1 MKMTQFANFAND
13 ATKQVLG
20 VTGLQLENL
29 QSMFSYPDAID
40 VLNPVTVN
48 GNIISIDDSAP
59 IYAKRL
65 LINIDSPST
74 GGKLVRCGKNMAQF
88 PTLDA
93 TSRYGVNAQITSD
106 GKLKIYGTATNNAS
120 TFYNSSK
127 LEDYDSMPLGE
138 FPAGTYSIIARGFI
152 GSVVDDRITA
162 TVKTKSGTSIINT
175 RISGDGVNADNG
187 TGRKITFTSN
197 EPFKIFLWVYIKSG
211 SVINSTVEL
220 QLEYGE
226 TLGSWEPYT
235 HIEINY
241 DWESI
246 AGTITNGVLDV
257 LNGILTSGNNKYN
270 LTPHNILM
278 LNGDNTLYS
287 DVGSIELEY
296 NRKSKG
302 GYMNG

>member
-1 MKMTQFANFAND
+1 MKVSQFAKFANN

-20 VTGLQLENL
+20 VTGLQVENL

-48 GNIISIDDSAP
+48 GNIISIDDGAP

-65 LINIDSPST
+65 LINISSPSS
-74 GGKLVRCGKNMAQF
+74 GGKLIRCGKNMVQF

-93 TSRYGVNAQITSD
+93 TSRYGVTAQITSD

-120 TFYNSSK
+120 TFYNSAR

-138 FPAGTYSIIARGFI
+138 FPSGTYSIIAKGFR

-187 TGRKITFTSN
+187 SGRKITFTSN
-197 EPFKIFLWVYIKSG
+197 EPFKIFVWVYVKSG

-220 QLEYGE
+220 QMEYGE

-241 DWESI
+241 DWEDI
-246 AGTITNGVLDV
+246 AGTINNGVLDV

-270 LTPHNILM
+270 LTSHNVLM
-278 LNGDNTLYS
+278 LNGDNTIYS
-287 DVGSIELEY
+287 DIGSIELEY
-296 NRKSKG
+296 NKKAKG

>member
-1 MKMTQFANFAND
+1 MKMTQFANFANN
-13 ATKQVLG
+13 ATNQVLG

-29 QSMFSYPDAID
+29 QSMFSYPNAID

-48 GNIISIDDSAP
+48 GNIISIDDGAP

-65 LINIDSPST
+65 LINISSAST
-74 GGKLVRCGKNMAQF
+74 GGKLVRCGKNMVQF
-88 PTLDA
+88 PPLDS
-93 TSRYGVNAQITSD
+93 TSRYGVAAQITSD
-106 GKLKIYGTATNNAS
+106 GKLRISGTATNNAS
-120 TFYNSSK
+120 TFYNTSR
-127 LEDYDSMPLGE
+127 LEDYNSMPLGE
-138 FPAGTYSIIARGFI
+138 FPAGTYSIIAKGFI

-175 RISGDGVNADNG
+175 RISGDGENADNG
-187 TGRKITFTSN
+187 TGRKITFTST
-197 EPFKIFLWVYIKSG
+197 EPFKIFVWVYVKSG

-220 QLEYGE
+220 QMEYGE
-226 TLGSWEPYT
+226 TLESWEPYT

-246 AGTITNGVLDV
+246 AGTVNSGVLDV

-270 LTPHNILM
+270 LTPNNVLM
-278 LNGDNTLYS
+278 LNGDNTIYN
-287 DVGSIELEY
+287 DIGSIELEY

>member
-1 MKMTQFANFAND
+1 MKVSQFAKFAND
-13 ATKQVLG
+13 ATNQVLG

-29 QSMFSYPDAID
+29 QSMFSYPNAID

-48 GNIISIDDSAP
+48 GDVIAFDNGAP

-74 GGKLVRCGKNMAQF
+74 GGKLIRCGKNMAQF
-88 PTLDA
+88 PPLDA

-120 TFYNSSK
+120 TFYNTSR
-127 LEDYDSMPLGE
+127 LEDYDTMPLGE

-175 RISGDGVNADNG
+175 RISGDGVNIDDG
-187 TGRKITFTSN
+187 SGRKITFTSD
-197 EPFKIFLWVYIKSG
+197 EPFKIFVWVYVKSG
-211 SVINSTVEL
+211 SVVNSTVEL

-226 TLGSWEPYT
+226 TLGNWEPYKY
-235 HIEINY
+235 IEINY

-246 AGTITNGVLDV
+246 AGTVNNGVLDV
-257 LNGILTSGNNKYN
+257 LNGTLTSGDNIYN
-270 LTPHNILM
+270 LTPHNVLM
-278 LNGDNTLYS
+278 LDGDNTLYS
-287 DVGSIELEY
+287 DIGSIELEY
-296 NRKSKG
+296 NKKDKG

>member
-1 MKMTQFANFAND
+1 MKVSQFAKFANN

-20 VTGLQLENL
+20 VTGLQVENL

-48 GNIISIDDSAP
+48 GNIISIDDGAP

-65 LINIDSPST
+65 LININSSST
-74 GGKLVRCGKNMAQF
+74 GGKLIRCGKNMLQF
-88 PTLDA
+88 PPLDS
-93 TSRYGVNAQITSD
+93 TSRYGITAQITSD

-120 TFYNSSK
+120 TFYNSAR

-138 FPAGTYSIIARGFI
+138 FPAGTYSIIAKGFR

-175 RISGDGVNADNG
+175 RISGDGVNVDNG
-187 TGRKITFTSN
+187 SGRKITFTSN
-197 EPFKIFLWVYIKSG
+197 EPFKIFVWVYVKSG

-220 QLEYGE
+220 QMEYGE
-226 TLGSWEPYT
+226 TLGGWEPYS
-235 HIEINY
+235 HIEIEY

-246 AGTITNGVLDV
+246 AGTINNGVLDV

-270 LTPHNILM
+270 LTLHNVLM
-278 LNGDNTLYS
+278 LNGDNTIYS
-287 DVGSIELEY
+287 DMGSIELEY
-296 NRKSKG
+296 NKKAKG
-302 GYMNG
+302 GYLNG